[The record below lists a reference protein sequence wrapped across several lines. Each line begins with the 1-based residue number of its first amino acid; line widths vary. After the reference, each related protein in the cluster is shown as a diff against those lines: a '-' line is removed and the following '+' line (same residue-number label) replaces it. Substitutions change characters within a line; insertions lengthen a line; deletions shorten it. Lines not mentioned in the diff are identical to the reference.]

1 MKKMINKIKSF
12 VSNYKRYL
20 IGQQTEIEDTPFAIR
35 AGVLHDD
42 GVVIN
47 MPACSHT
54 EHVDAFVLTAATD
67 GLKVL
72 SYTNNAYRKL
82 IVIIK
87 ATAATISWDYRIEVQ
102 QPKYGLSNGILLSG
116 DGTTL
121 YQKTAVASAGLW
133 SFMATAALGQGIPYG
148 NDLDVHLIMDNNHA
162 TTAITVNATMIF
174 FDPVV

>member
-1 MKKMINKIKSF
+1 MRKMINKIKSF

-20 IGQQTEIEDTPFAIR
+20 IGQQTEIEDTPFSIR

-67 GLKVL
+67 GVKVL
-72 SYTNNAYRKL
+72 SYENNAYRKL
-82 IVIIK
+82 IIIIK
-87 ATAATISWDYRIEVQ
+87 ATAATISWDYRIEIAL
-102 QPKYGLSNGILLSG
+102 PKYGLINGILATG
-116 DGTTL
+116 DGSTL
-121 YQKTAVASAGLW
+121 YQKTAVASSGVW
-133 SFMATAALGQGIPYG
+133 SFLLTEARGAGVPYG
-148 NDLDVHLIMDNNHA
+148 NDLVIYLIMDNNHA
-162 TTAITVNATMIF
+162 TTPITVNATMIF